1 MCVRRMLYAHMK
13 KIYFVFY
20 DVSCCFLC
28 STAVQVTKRDIIFL
42 LDGSLNVGNANFP
55 FVRDFVVTLVN
66 YLDVGSDKI
75 RVGLVQFSD
84 TPKTEFFLYSYQT
97 KSDIIQRMG
106 QLRPKGGSVLNTGS
120 ALNFVFSNHFTEA
133 GGSRINEQV
142 PQVLVLVTAGKSADP
157 FLQVSNELARA
168 GVLTFAVGVRNAD
181 KAELE
186 QIAFNPRMV
195 YFMDDFSDLTALPQ
209 ELNKPIT
216 TYVSGGVEEVP
227 LAPTGN
233 IYLPS
238 C

>member
-1 MCVRRMLYAHMK
+1 M
-13 KIYFVFY
+13 
-20 DVSCCFLC
+20 
-28 STAVQVTKRDIIFL
+28 
-42 LDGSLNVGNANFP
+42 DGSLNVGNANFP
-55 FVRDFVVTLVN
+55 FVRDFVATLVN
-66 YLDVGSDKI
+66 YLDVGSDKM

-84 TPKTEFFLYSYQT
+84 TPQTEFSLYSYQT
-97 KSDIIQRMG
+97 KSDIIQRLG

-120 ALNFVFSNHFTEA
+120 ALNFVLSNHFTEA
-133 GGSRINEQV
+133 AGSRINEQV
-142 PQVLVLVTAGKSADP
+142 PQVLVLVTAGSSADP

-195 YFMDDFSDLTALPQ
+195 YFMDDFSDLAALPQ

-233 IYLPS
+233 TYLPA